1 MNTCEELIKKIE
13 AMTGHK
19 PIVTPNLRPDMV
31 PAEGSEWIKKSN
43 VLTAIKETCN
53 VS

>member
-19 PIVTPNLRPDMV
+19 PIVTANLRPAMILD
-31 PAEGSEWIKKSN
+31 EDSEWIKKSN
-43 VLTAIKETCN
+43 VLTAIKEACD